1 MIDESVIRTVI
12 ERTDIVRLVKE
23 YVPLRTK
30 SGRLWGCC
38 PFHHEKTP
46 SFTVNP
52 DRGIFYCFGC
62 HEGGNAAKFLM
73 KLEGVSFPEAIE
85 RLAERLGIEVKPADK
100 ATIDAREIEKARR
113 ASLFDI
119 NRLALAYFEQA
130 YASPDGS
137 ACREYAQSR
146 GISPEIAKLF
156 HLCPLIEKI
165 FA

>member
-85 RLAERLGIEVKPADK
+85 RLAERLGIEVKPALCK
-100 ATIDAREIEKARR
+100 
-113 ASLFDI
+113 
-119 NRLALAYFEQA
+119 
-130 YASPDGS
+130 
-137 ACREYAQSR
+137 SR
-146 GISPEIAKLF
+146 WIRVP
-156 HLCPLIEKI
+156 
-165 FA
+165 